1 MKTKEKELGI
11 MEMLESI
18 GAVYIYTQDNLIEEK
33 SQAFFYALFVIFVG
47 DRLNSTFH
55 FCIFRRF

>member
-18 GAVYIYTQDNLIEEK
+18 GAVHTSNLIEEK
-33 SQAFFYALFVIFVG
+33 SQAFLCSIC
-47 DRLNSTFH
+47 DICER
-55 FCIFRRF
+55 

>member
-1 MKTKEKELGI
+1 

-33 SQAFFYALFVIFVG
+33 SQAFFYALFVIFMR
-47 DRLNSTFH
+47 DRLGSTSLFGV
-55 FCIFRRF
+55 

>member
-1 MKTKEKELGI
+1 

-33 SQAFFYALFVIFVG
+33 SQAFLCSIC
-47 DRLNSTFH
+47 DICER
-55 FCIFRRF
+55 